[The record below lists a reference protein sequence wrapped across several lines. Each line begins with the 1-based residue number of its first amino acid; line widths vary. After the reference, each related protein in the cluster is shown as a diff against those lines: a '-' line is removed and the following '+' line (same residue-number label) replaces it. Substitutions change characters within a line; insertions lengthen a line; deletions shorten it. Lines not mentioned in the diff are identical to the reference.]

1 MRAWEVE
8 FSDGRPRLRATEMDE
23 PAPAQGEVVVRV
35 RAAGVT
41 PTELLWYPTTHTSSG
56 APRLHAVP
64 GHEFAGVV
72 AAVGAGVGGVEVGQE
87 VFGMN
92 DWFADGATAE
102 FCVTRP
108 EWIAPKPSRLSFAE
122 SAATPIGALT
132 AWQGLFDRAKLQR
145 GETVLIHGASGGVGV
160 FAVQLAHR
168 HGARVVAT
176 ASASA
181 REFLAALGA
190 DRVIDY
196 RGERFEDDV
205 RDVDVVFDGVGG
217 MTLERSWSVLR
228 PSGRLVT
235 IAADSEGT
243 TDERIKRAFFIVEL
257 NGGQL
262 RGIAGMLEA
271 GELRAFV
278 QGEVPMSRADEA
290 YAGTA
295 TRSGTRGKVVV
306 VSVKPSAMKV
316 DSRP

>member
-1 MRAWEVE
+1 MRAWQVE
-8 FSDGRPRLRATEMDE
+8 LSDGRPQLRAAEMDA
-23 PAPAQGEVVVRV
+23 PTPAQGEVLVRV

-72 AAVGAGVGGVEVGQE
+72 AAVGTGVGGVEVGQE

-92 DWFADGATAE
+92 DWFAEGATAE
-102 FCVTRP
+102 FCVSRP
-108 EWIAPKPSRLSFAE
+108 EWIAPKPTRLSFAE
-122 SAATPIGALT
+122 AAATPIGTLT
-132 AWQGLFDRAKLQR
+132 AWQGLFDRAKIQR

-168 HGARVVAT
+168 HGAKVIAT

-181 REFLAALGA
+181 RDFLTNLGA

-196 RGERFEDDV
+196 RNERFEDVV

-217 MTLERSWSVLR
+217 STLERSWSVLS

-235 IAADSEGT
+235 IAANSEGT
-243 TDERIKRAFFIVEL
+243 ADERIKRAFFIVEL

-262 RGIAGMLEA
+262 REIAALLEA

-278 QGEVPMSRADEA
+278 QAEVPMSRADEA

-295 TRSGTRGKVVV
+295 HRGGTRGKLVVV
-306 VSVKPSAMKV
+306 L
-316 DSRP
+316 

>member
-1 MRAWEVE
+1 MRAWQVEV
-8 FSDGRPRLRATEMDE
+8 SDGRSQLRAVDMDE
-23 PAPAQGEVVVRV
+23 PTPAQGEVVVRV

-41 PTELLWYPTTHTSSG
+41 PTELLWYPTTHTSTG
-56 APRLHAVP
+56 ATRLHAVP

-72 AAVGAGVGGVEVGQE
+72 AAVGAGVGGGVAVGQE

-108 EWIAPKPSRLSFAE
+108 EWIAPKPARLSFAE
-122 SAATPIGALT
+122 AASAPIGALT

-168 HGARVVAT
+168 HGAKVIAT
-176 ASASA
+176 ASAAA
-181 REFLAALGA
+181 REFLTALGT

-196 RGERFEDDV
+196 RGERFEDVV

-217 MTLERSWSVLR
+217 STLQRSWSVLR

-235 IAADSEGT
+235 IAADSEGAA
-243 TDERIKRAFFIVEL
+243 DERIKRAFFIVEL

-262 RGIAGMLEA
+262 RAISALLDV

-278 QGEVPMSRADEA
+278 QGEVPMSQADSA
-290 YAGTA
+290 YAGA
-295 TRSGTRGKVVV
+295 MSRGPTRGKLVVV
-306 VSVKPSAMKV
+306 L
-316 DSRP
+316 

>member
-1 MRAWEVE
+1 
-8 FSDGRPRLRATEMDE
+8 MDE